1 MLRGKLRVAP
11 ACYHVLHSI
20 PVMAAHEMNF
30 FHEEGLRESDG
41 FPGYEIITGG
51 LVPFGLE
58 KLGLTQAMKEKS
70 IDIALDIMP
79 RTVFFQRSKGADIYI
94 IAGWRNQR
102 GSMVV
107 GAPHIKSL
115 QELKGKRIGVI
126 EIDGGT
132 HLTMKAMLRTVGL
145 NPERD
150 VEWVGRIFSPGNIDA
165 LKAGK
170 VDCITLQMAKAE
182 RLRKEGFNI
191 LADPKRLYPEGFPFR
206 VIAATGKI
214 LETNPEFVKAFLKG
228 MLRVYW
234 FIRTQPENFAYLV
247 SLEKRLRFQ
256 SSDPEESTTRFV
268 MNSPESAEVQPFPID
283 GVPTGFDAMLNE
295 EKEAGELDFGV
306 PPVREVCALDLVREA
321 FQELMHREN
330 IKAAYERANAVVQ
343 RLGY

>member
-1 MLRGKLRVAP
+1 
-11 ACYHVLHSI
+11 
-20 PVMAAHEMNF
+20 MAAHEMNF
-30 FHEEGLRESDG
+30 FHEEGLRETDG
-41 FPGYEIITGG
+41 FPNYEIITGG

-79 RTVFFQRSKGADIYI
+79 RTVFFQRARGADIYI

-107 GAPHIKSL
+107 SAPYIKSL

-132 HLTMKAMLRTVGL
+132 HLTMKALLRRAGL
-145 NPERD
+145 NPDRD

-165 LKAGK
+165 LKNGK
-170 VDCITLQMAKAE
+170 VDCITLQMVKAE
-182 RLRKEGFNI
+182 KLKKEGFNI

-214 LETNPEFVKAFLKG
+214 LETKPELVKAFIKG

-256 SSDPEESTTRFV
+256 SADPEESTTRFV
-268 MNSPESAEVQPFPID
+268 MNSPDSAEVQPFPID
-283 GVPTGFDAMLNE
+283 GVPTGFNAMLEE
-295 EKEAGELDFGV
+295 EKEAGELDFDV
-306 PPVREVCALDLVREA
+306 PPVEQVCALDLVREA
-321 FQELMHREN
+321 FQELMQREEL
-330 IKAAYERANAVVQ
+330 KPSYGRASAVVK